1 MTVKERIANCDKGSW
16 PEPEHSSKIIYSL
29 GSMFT
34 LGVQFSAWAL
44 VWEYIWKTRG
54 ISDLSFSGSTPSVP
68 VTWSPPGGD
77 ALLRTGSMGME
88 NTGALHRPSQL
99 PVRGPFKTLSRCSS
113 PKLLYSW
120 TEEPSAESLSP
131 ASDPRTHS
139 PASPALPAL
148 ACPQPS
154 PESSEPPPRR
164 KVPSTWSLMFSRH

>member
-1 MTVKERIANCDKGSW
+1 MSVKERIADCDSGSW
-16 PEPEHSSKIIYSL
+16 PEPEHSSKIIHSL
-29 GSMFT
+29 ESMFT

-54 ISDLSFSGSTPSVP
+54 MSDLSFSGSTLSVP
-68 VTWSPPGGD
+68 VTWSPPGGH

-88 NTGALHRPSQL
+88 NTGALHCPPS
-99 PVRGPFKTLSRCSS
+99 CSS
-113 PKLLYSW
+113 PKLPYSW

-148 ACPQPS
+148 ACPHPS